1 MATIAGFLDRLAA
14 SRLYGQAAADTHVRP
29 QDDPFRIRAVA
40 NEDIYFFAKR
50 IDNSRVVRQTD
61 PQSRG
66 VCWRLIGAGV
76 SVAVL
81 LVALSL
87 PMLLGM
93 IEGYRVEALRQE
105 KERLL
110 GERAVLELSEA
121 KLMSPARLEFLAIKQ
136 RFVDPDPQKIVY
148 LQKDSGDEVAQLDA
162 AQATEASFGSP
173 NSLAH

>member
-14 SRLYGQAAADTHVRP
+14 ARVYDSAAPEIRVRR
-29 QDDPFRIRAVA
+29 QNDPFRIRPVA

-50 IDNSRVVRQTD
+50 IDNSQVVRQAD
-61 PQSRG
+61 PRAG
-66 VCWRLIGAGV
+66 GICWRLIGAGV

-105 KERLL
+105 KQRLL
-110 GERAVLELSEA
+110 GERAELELNEA
-121 KLMSPARLEFLAIKQ
+121 KLTSPARLEMLATKQ
-136 RFVDPDPQKIVY
+136 KFVDPDPQKIVY
-148 LQKDSGDEVAQLDA
+148 LEKASGDEVAQLDA
-162 AQATEASFGSP
+162 AQATAASFGSP
-173 NSLAH
+173 ETLAH